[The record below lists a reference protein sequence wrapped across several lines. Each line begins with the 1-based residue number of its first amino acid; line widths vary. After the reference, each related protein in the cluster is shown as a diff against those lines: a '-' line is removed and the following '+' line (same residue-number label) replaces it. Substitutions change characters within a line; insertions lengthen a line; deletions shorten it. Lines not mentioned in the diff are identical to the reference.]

1 MQIKEI
7 IRAMQK
13 TRRSTVFLMEL
24 IMAILIF
31 SIAAT
36 VCVQV
41 FVKSHTLKEESN
53 KLSQAVFASTSVAEI
68 IRSGHDYDV
77 VLSKEY
83 PLLLCDNDSY
93 SIFFDEGW
101 NNTSNNNAKFC
112 LEIEI
117 DTKNDFLNSVIT
129 VYEEKNKAV
138 IYTLHVK

>member
-1 MQIKEI
+1 
-7 IRAMQK
+7 MQK

-77 VLSKEY
+77 ILAKEY
-83 PLLLCDNDSY
+83 PLLLCDNNSY
-93 SIFFDEGW
+93 TIFFDEEW

-138 IYTLHVK
+138 IYTLEVKKYIPKEGF